1 MSSDVRSLD
10 VIGDVHGS
18 LDQLHALLTKLG
30 YQESGGRW
38 SSPSE
43 RRLVFLGDY
52 IDRGRKPYETYR
64 LVRGLC
70 EQGIALAILGN
81 HDTNAIQ
88 FCARRRDRVIAPQD
102 AWRAAMSVIL
112 ADSRPQS
119 GWIRDHLRGW
129 PKGDAT
135 NIRNHKAT
143 LEGMTAPQYAEFVE
157 WLRKL
162 PAWIELKG
170 KLRMVHAAWMDTAI
184 SAIDR
189 WSVADGAALP
199 SLGIVALDFD
209 SASTMLRNRLA
220 GPTPYTDHQWC
231 ELVDIGEG
239 REDAC
244 DYPAH
249 TNVAI
254 ALERLTKGVELPLPD
269 GAAVKDGGGIERRKF
284 RARWYLDP
292 RGVPIG
298 QLALVRQAT
307 IREYG
312 ARACGETV
320 EETTIAIAH
329 GGGAYPSDAPP
340 VLFGHYGLA
349 NGDRAGMFHPK
360 CACVDYSGFWDGDLH
375 AYRWDGEQELELARF
390 ESVPGAGLQ
399 AH

>member
-1 MSSDVRSLD
+1 
-10 VIGDVHGS
+10 
-18 LDQLHALLTKLG
+18 
-30 YQESGGRW
+30 
-38 SSPSE
+38 
-43 RRLVFLGDY
+43 
-52 IDRGRKPYETYR
+52 
-64 LVRGLC
+64 
-70 EQGIALAILGN
+70 
-81 HDTNAIQ
+81 
-88 FCARRRDRVIAPQD
+88 
-102 AWRAAMSVIL
+102 
-112 ADSRPQS
+112 
-119 GWIRDHLRGW
+119 
-129 PKGDAT
+129 
-135 NIRNHKAT
+135 
-143 LEGMTAPQYAEFVE
+143 
-157 WLRKL
+157 
-162 PAWIELKG
+162 
-170 KLRMVHAAWMDTAI
+170 
-184 SAIDR
+184 
-189 WSVADGAALP
+189 
-199 SLGIVALDFD
+199 
-209 SASTMLRNRLA
+209 
-220 GPTPYTDHQWC
+220 
-231 ELVDIGEG
+231 VDIGEG